1 VSEKRRIEVLSALHP
16 LEAFDCGSEDL
27 NRWLK
32 KYALLNQSSNS
43 AKTYV
48 AIDDDQVV
56 GFYSLA
62 YGQVEHAAAGERL
75 KKGLAKHPIP
85 VMLLARLAV
94 DKDRH
99 GEGIGKGLLKDAVLR
114 TVAAANIAG
123 LRALIVHAKDDRAR
137 AYYERFDFQPSPT
150 DPLHLYALVKD
161 LQKTLGDE

>member
-1 VSEKRRIEVLSALHP
+1 MSEKRRIEVLSALHP

>member
-1 VSEKRRIEVLSALHP
+1 
-16 LEAFDCGSEDL
+16 
-27 NRWLK
+27 
-32 KYALLNQSSNS
+32 
-43 AKTYV
+43 
-48 AIDDDQVV
+48 
-56 GFYSLA
+56 
-62 YGQVEHAAAGERL
+62 
-75 KKGLAKHPIP
+75 
-85 VMLLARLAV
+85 MLLARLAV